1 MRARVCIYAFGL
13 RLHTAGRCSARRWM
27 VSTIESR
34 LPLSLFLPTSELMKT
49 PAKSLLHTA
58 RSLQPLCAADVKSNN
73 RRCLDKEHIDTE
85 HGRRKKKKAQS
96 AIILGRVRPSGR
108 ECSSTSCSRFYIC
121 FVFFINQI
129 GLSELWSQL
138 GSVKLDAAQTR
149 TLSAGEPWQSVRR
162 PRVAPPPLP
171 NTDLS
176 NMDADL
182 KTSHARC
189 TSQ

>member
-1 MRARVCIYAFGL
+1 MCACVCIYAFGL
-13 RLHTAGRCSARRWM
+13 RLHTAGRCSARRWI

-58 RSLQPLCAADVKSNN
+58 RSLQPLQQTSKAITAGVLTKSILTPNM
-73 RRCLDKEHIDTE
+73 D
-85 HGRRKKKKAQS
+85 GKKKKAQS

-149 TLSAGEPWQSVRR
+149 TLCAGEPWQSVRR

-182 KTSHARC
+182 QTSHARC